1 MQAKQNRQ
9 LQGNVTLQADVVD
22 NLGMYNQTRR
32 NGRISN
38 LMMQSL
44 NNDTL
49 LRNDNN
55 FRQHYTTVNANRV
68 RTGSNVDI
76 PQYVVN
82 NSVRSTNLN
91 LNNMTRDQ
99 LIGLVREM
107 RTGQNGNG
115 NEDNLNPEDD
125 EDELGLNE
133 ETDLALVEQ
142 VSLLL
147 NTIGVRN
154 IGT

>member
-1 MQAKQNRQ
+1 
-9 LQGNVTLQADVVD
+9 
-22 NLGMYNQTRR
+22 
-32 NGRISN
+32 
-38 LMMQSL
+38 
-44 NNDTL
+44 
-49 LRNDNN
+49 
-55 FRQHYTTVNANRV
+55 
-68 RTGSNVDI
+68 
-76 PQYVVN
+76 
-82 NSVRSTNLN
+82 
-91 LNNMTRDQ
+91 MTRDQ